1 MEARTTVE
9 CSRAQTRKAPK
20 PGVTRR
26 QPRGSCQKEMKMV
39 TGCCSRVAGMTSEA
53 YLEGEAYPGHAAML
67 PLMCCVA
74 TPLQLHPR
82 RWASSPSPAAAAP
95 PHAESSL
102 RVARTRLNPSSRRRR
117 LTHRPA
123 CLHRWEERTSGGV
136 VAEERKKEGG
146 RKRKKE
152 RKRKK
157 GK

>member
-1 MEARTTVE
+1 ML
-9 CSRAQTRKAPK
+9 SRADEE
-20 PGVTRR
+20 
-26 QPRGSCQKEMKMV
+26 S
-39 TGCCSRVAGMTSEA
+39 SEA
-53 YLEGEAYPGHAAML
+53 GGDSAATAWILPEGDENGDRLLQQGGRDDIRGVPGGEAYPGHAAML

-117 LTHRPA
+117 LTHRAA

-146 RKRKKE
+146 KKKEKRKE
-152 RKRKK
+152 K